1 MSDDL
6 RQLGVLNENYRISAA
21 FTRERLRGLKP
32 TAATPGPAS
41 SVDSD
46 AEPIDEPGSARPG
59 PGKPPNCLPPS
70 GS

>member
-6 RQLGVLNENYRISAA
+6 RKLGVLNENYRISAA

-32 TAATPGPAS
+32 TSLTPGLAS

-46 AEPIDEPGSARPG
+46 AEPTEEPGSARPG
-59 PGKPPNCLPPS
+59 PGKPPNSPPPS